1 MGYKPLGVQQT
12 EEDKLYRRYW
22 TGKGVEMTFSKRQ
35 AVAKIDRMKS
45 STNNILRLLKRI
57 ELPTVKELEEADIWD
72 DETIAELEE
81 HLTAC
86 QKIITNTEKEVAG
99 LIKPYETT
107 RRQTP
112 WEKNKRVICP
122 ECKHE
127 FGMVGNQSNDKD

>member
-22 TGKGVEMTFSKRQ
+22 TGKGVDMTFSKRQ

-45 STNNILRLLKRI
+45 STNNMLRLLKRI
-57 ELPTVKELEEADIWD
+57 ELPTVKDLEEADIWD

-81 HLTAC
+81 HLSAC
-86 QKIITNTEKEVAG
+86 QKLIAKTEKEVVG
-99 LIKPYETT
+99 LIQPYETT
-107 RRQTP
+107 RRQTS
-112 WEKNKRVICP
+112 WEKNKRVTCP